1 VRWPG
6 EAIRVAV
13 LCTAALWTGMLAL
26 MALARLLASA

>member
-1 VRWPG
+1 MR
-6 EAIRVAV
+6 AAV